1 MGYRRKPAVHALDL
15 EEKYPGFE
23 VTMKGLKIGEMRR
36 LLQALGDDVETHQ
49 MIDQVTGILSSHT
62 LSWNL
67 EDDEGRTVQ
76 PTREA
81 FEDFELDMLMDLVN
95 AWLDKVNGVD
105 VERSDLG
112 KDSQSGE
119 QFPGRPVTMDLL

>member
-1 MGYRRKPAVHALDL
+1 MGYRRKPAVHTLDL

-23 VTMKGLKIGEMRR
+23 VCMKGLKIGEMRR
-36 LLQALGDDVETHQ
+36 LLQALGDSVETDE

-67 EDDEGRTVQ
+67 EDDEGRVVQ

-112 KDSQSGE
+112 KDSQSGDL
-119 QFPGRPVTMDLL
+119 FPGQPVTMEAL